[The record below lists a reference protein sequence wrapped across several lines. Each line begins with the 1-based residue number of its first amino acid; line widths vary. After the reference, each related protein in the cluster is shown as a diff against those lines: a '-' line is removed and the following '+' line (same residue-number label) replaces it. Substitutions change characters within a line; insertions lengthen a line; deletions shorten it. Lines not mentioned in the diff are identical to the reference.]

1 MFSALGLFKNVPC
14 PRVKDCSFPSC
25 IFSHLEVEAED
36 VQKATKEYD
45 PFSAG
50 RISPP
55 PTKRRR
61 IASPEEQTQREV
73 IPPTVP
79 SAIPT
84 LRNPGLHQP
93 VPDDAFNGQPKNVL
107 KPSTKLPSSVTAQQ
121 SKVLPNSTKKDVS
134 PPPLRK
140 SKASIQPAKKVFK
153 VETLTPRNVSKAP
166 ALLKTRLSVLQA
178 LHKQAQD
185 QNQKLHAADEKW
197 KAFILDEQELIRFA
211 LDEEEK
217 ATKLGDDIYRNAMA
231 QKVLRIKKMKTEEWL
246 NEIKVWAGF
255 DTGTAS
261 NSQITNKIEMPASST
276 RHLSVSEEIALLQR
290 LRTPLE
296 GLEKFGYVTT
306 QPTTSE
312 IVAAKAA
319 MESAAGF
326 EKCDRCGTRFQ
337 VFPGRDEDGR
347 LTSHGV
353 CRYHWARINRGASA
367 KTDKI
372 VGRSEASFPCCN
384 QLEGSEGCTEGETHV
399 FNVKHPPRLASILQF
414 EHTPQLKVTSLVAP
428 LSFDCE
434 MGYTTLG
441 MEVIRLTAV
450 TWPEARVVVD
460 VLVRPYGEILDL
472 NTRFSGVTR
481 EAYAN
486 ALAYEPS
493 SGPQTPD
500 LQKVGSPAIAR
511 QLLFDHLT
519 PETPLLG
526 HAIDNDLNV
535 CRIIHPFVIDTVLLY
550 PHPRGLPIRF
560 SLKVLA
566 QKYLSR
572 GIQTGGEAGHDS
584 SEDAIA
590 TGDLVRHKVGEI
602 WATLHHQGWKFVDGV
617 LKQPLDGQREDKTT
631 AML

>member
-1 MFSALGLFKNVPC
+1 MFSALGLFKDVPC
-14 PRVKDCSFPSC
+14 PRVKDCTFPSC

-36 VQKATKEYD
+36 VPDATKEYD

-55 PTKRRR
+55 PAKRRK
-61 IASPEEQTQREV
+61 IASPQEQTSRDG
-73 IPPTVP
+73 IPSTVP
-79 SAIPT
+79 SVIST
-84 LRNPGLHQP
+84 SRKLGQHQP
-93 VPDDAFNGQPKNVL
+93 VSDDGSLGQPKSVS
-107 KPSTKLPSSVTAQQ
+107 KPSTKLLASTPVEQTKLPPSS
-121 SKVLPNSTKKDVS
+121 TKREVS

-140 SKASIQPAKKVFK
+140 NKAAIPPVKKEFK
-153 VETLTPRNVSKAP
+153 VETLTPRNVSRAP
-166 ALLKTRLSVLQA
+166 AVLKTRLSVLQA

-185 QNQKLHAADEKW
+185 QNQKLKAADEKW
-197 KAFILDEQELIRFA
+197 RPFILDEQELIRFA
-211 LDEEEK
+211 LDEEEE

-231 QKVLRIKKMKTEEWL
+231 QNVLRIKKMKTEDWV
-246 NEIKVWAGF
+246 NKIKVWTGL
-255 DTGTAS
+255 DTGMAQTSKNAKNADLS
-261 NSQITNKIEMPASST
+261 ASST
-276 RHLSVSEEIALLQR
+276 KQLSVSEEIILLQR
-290 LRTPLE
+290 LRTSLE
-296 GLEKFGYVTT
+296 GLEKFGYVTA
-306 QPTTSE
+306 QPTTTE
-312 IVAAKAA
+312 IGAAKAA
-319 MESAAGF
+319 MSSAAGF

-337 VFPGRDEDGR
+337 VFPGRDEEGR

-353 CRYHWARINRGASA
+353 CLYHWARINRGASA
-367 KTDKI
+367 KTDRI

-384 QLEGSEGCTEGETHV
+384 QLEGSEGCTEAETHV

-414 EHTPQLKVTSLVAP
+414 EHTPHSNISSSAKP

-450 TWPEARVVVD
+450 TWPEGRVVVD

-486 ALAYEPS
+486 ATGYE
-493 SGPQTPD
+493 SGTELQPTD
-500 LQKVGSPAIAR
+500 LRKVGSPAIAR

-519 PETPLLG
+519 PDTPLLG

-572 GIQTGGEAGHDS
+572 GIQTGGAAGHDS

-602 WATLHHQGWKFVDGV
+602 WTTLHHEGWKFVGGV
-617 LKQPLDGQREDKTT
+617 LKQSLDSQGDAKTIS
-631 AML
+631 ML